1 MDLASA
7 FAMRLYVEAARGV
20 TTGLQIRNA
29 DGFSG
34 GRMLSIFN
42 VPQNLQMLQFL
53 PSGSLSTLRQTTSS
67 GGNNAAWTVTAIA
80 DGVTPGAQFG
90 SYIELNA
97 HTSTLTTRP
106 QVKIRAHWA
115 TATDGARQAELSL
128 RVSDY
133 VGEVTPFRMR
143 ANDGVSALAFHNTT
157 PITKRTHVAESEL
170 TAVDEIN
177 ATLAAYGLITDS
189 TDVTADEGGEGP
201 AGPAGPTG
209 PTGPTGPAGP
219 TGECIDCG
227 QPAETPGEDTF
238 DKKCNI
244 ASYLVD
250 LVLPDMVDQILDEQA
265 TASSVISLVSFVLA
279 VLATFAAGPAGF
291 AIGSGIAGFISILFG
306 LDNATIEAEL
316 DAQYWEDVRCRL
328 LGSVPLDGI
337 LTPAALEDMA
347 LSVENIASKPNMN
360 QFLPALLR
368 NFTGG
373 FAGQVSVLGAL
384 YEGDCSLCAVDAC
397 GFTGNFTDNTH
408 AEVFAQ
414 VQKLSDYSVRV
425 VFEYPNKDTGQGG
438 PIWFSNQS
446 IFLEIEEGCE
456 TVDSIKVVYERPAS
470 GYNRVDP
477 APGECDANLSSDER
491 AYALSFAI
499 TNQPPVTTNVSQDE
513 IEAIWAA
520 ATPGSNGLRVGW
532 SGCRFV
538 NNTAIHTAET
548 VIRIT
553 EINGLPT
560 GA

>member
-1 MDLASA
+1 
-7 FAMRLYVEAARGV
+7 VEAARGV

-209 PTGPTGPAGP
+209 PAGPAGPAGP

-227 QPAETPGEDTF
+227 QPAETPGEDTY

-250 LVLPDMVDQILDEQA
+250 LVLPDLVDQTLDQQELA
-265 TASSVISLVSFVLA
+265 GSVSALLSFVLG
-279 VLATFAAGPAGF
+279 VVATIAAGPAGF
-291 AIGSGIAGFISILFG
+291 AIGSGIAGIIATLFAV
-306 LDNATIEAEL
+306 DNATIRAEL

-347 LSVENIASKPNMN
+347 LSVENIANKPNMN

-373 FAGQVSVLGAL
+373 FAAQVSVLGAL
-384 YEGDCSLCAVDAC
+384 YEGDCSLCPVEDC
-397 GFTGNFTDNTH
+397 GFTGLFDDSSLHENVSFSL
-408 AEVFAQ
+408 V
-414 VQKLSDYSVRV
+414 KLSDFSVRV
-425 VFEYPNKDTGQGG
+425 VFEYQNTTNPPGLT
-438 PIWFSNQS
+438 WYSNQF
-446 IFLEIEEGCE
+446 IFIEIEEGCDAV
-456 TVDSIKVVYERPAS
+456 TSFKVVYERPPS
-470 GYNRVDP
+470 GFNKNDP
-477 APGECDANLSSDER
+477 APGECDHPDSSLER
-491 AYALSFAI
+491 AYNISLQN
-499 TNQPPVTTNVSQDE
+499 TNNPPTTINTGQDE
-513 IEAIWAA
+513 VELIWGAA
-520 ATPGSNGLRVGW
+520 NPAANGLRVLW

-538 NNTAIHTAET
+538 NDANIHRAET
-548 VIRIT
+548 IIRIT
-553 EINGLPT
+553 EVNGLPT